1 MFRNR
6 WWIVFGS
13 VLGLI
18 VGNVT
23 VLQFSASVLMKPI
36 MLELGWNRSMVSAAV
51 LLGSVFAALATP
63 LAGKLMDRHGIKRV
77 TLAAITLFALAIAA
91 MSLAPGVP
99 VVFLAMFSLV
109 GLFSAGQAP
118 LPYAKAIAAAFDRR
132 RGLAMGIA
140 MTGVGLGAALVPR
153 LTQLYLDRFGWRGAY
168 VAVGATVFVIAFV
181 AVALFVGNADNVP
194 RAATSARGSGNA
206 HGHGHDH
213 ARGLPGIE
221 ASVAVR
227 SPHFWMLAVVFL
239 CIPIVTNGTIAHLV
253 PLLTDCGIPASRAV
267 AVFSGIG
274 VSLIVGRLLCGFL
287 LDRFFGP
294 HVAVAFVILPAL
306 GVLTLLASRDPALT
320 TAGAVLVGLG
330 MGAEVDLI
338 AYLQSRYFGL
348 RAFGQIY
355 GYLFAVFTV
364 GTGLGPFVMGAT
376 FDAAGSYRPA
386 LTGFVA
392 VLACA
397 AVLLLRLPRRYPFPV
412 VAHGETR
419 LNEDAS
425 PASLA

>member
-1 MFRNR
+1 MRGMFENR

-23 VLQFSASVLMKPI
+23 ILQFSASVLMKPI
-36 MLELGWNRSMVSAAV
+36 MAELGWNRSLMSAAV
-51 LLGSVFAALATP
+51 MLGSLFAAAGTP
-63 LAGKLMDRHGIKRV
+63 VAGRLMDRHGVKRV
-77 TLAAITLFALAIAA
+77 TLVAITLFALAIAS
-91 MSLAPGVP
+91 MSLAPP
-99 VVFLAMFSLV
+99 APAAFLAMFSLV

-153 LTQLYLDRFGWRGAY
+153 LTQFYLDRLGWRGAY
-168 VAVGATVFVIAFV
+168 AAVGMMVFAIAFS
-181 AVALFVGNADNVP
+181 AVALFIGDP
-194 RAATSARGSGNA
+194 GESRHRA
-206 HGHGHDH
+206 HGSKGTLTAPGLE
-213 ARGLPGIE
+213 ARE
-221 ASVAVR
+221 ALR
-227 SPHFWMLAVVFL
+227 TLQFWMLAAVFL
-239 CIPIVTNGTIAHLV
+239 CIPIVANGTIAHLV
-253 PLLTDCGIPASRAV
+253 PLLTDRGIPASRAV
-267 AVFSGIG
+267 TVFSGIG
-274 VSLIVGRLLCGFL
+274 ISLIAGRLLCGFL

-294 HVAVAFVILPAL
+294 YVAIVFVALPAI
-306 GVLTLLASRDPALT
+306 GVLTLLASSAPNVT
-320 TAGAVLVGLG
+320 TFGAVLVGLG

-364 GTGLGPFVMGAT
+364 GTGLGPFVMGAAY
-376 FDAAGSYRPA
+376 DMSGSYRYA
-386 LTGFVA
+386 LVA
-392 VLACA
+392 FLLLLVCA

-412 VAHGETR
+412 MAHAEAPVAQEQ
-419 LNEDAS
+419 S
-425 PASLA
+425 PAGLA

>member
-36 MLELGWNRSMVSAAV
+36 MAELGWNRSMVSAAV
-51 LLGSVFAALATP
+51 LLGSVFAAVGTP
-63 LAGKLMDRHGIKRV
+63 IAGKLMDRHGIKRV
-77 TLAAITLFALAIAA
+77 TLAVITLFALAIAA
-91 MSLAPGVP
+91 MSLAPGIP
-99 VVFLAMFSLV
+99 VVFLAMFSVV

-168 VAVGATVFVIAFV
+168 VAVGMTVFVIAFV
-181 AVALFVGNADNVP
+181 AVGLFVGD
-194 RAATSARGSGNA
+194 A
-206 HGHGHDH
+206 HGSPRTAAAQAHV
-213 ARGLPGIE
+213 RGLPGIE
-221 ASVAVR
+221 ARAALR
-227 SPHFWMLAVVFL
+227 SPHFWMLAVAFF
-239 CIPIVTNGTIAHLV
+239 CIPIVANGTIVHLV
-253 PLLTDCGIPASRAV
+253 PLLTDRGIPADRAV
-267 AVFSGIG
+267 VVFSGIG
-274 VSLIVGRLLCGFL
+274 ASLIVGRLLCGFL

-294 HVAVAFVILPAL
+294 HVAIAFVVLPAL
-306 GVLTLLASRDPALT
+306 GVATLLASRDPLLT
-320 TAGAVLVGLG
+320 TFGAVLIGFG

-355 GYLFAVFTV
+355 GYLFAVFTI
-364 GTGLGPFVMGAT
+364 GSGLGPFAMGAAY
-376 FDAAGSYRPA
+376 DATGSYRPA
-386 LTGFVA
+386 LIAFVV
-392 VLACA
+392 VLVCA
-397 AVLLLRLPRRYPFPV
+397 AWLLLRLPRRYPFPV
-412 VAHGETR
+412 MAHGDGQV
-419 LNEDAS
+419 NEAPS

>member
-1 MFRNR
+1 VLGIFRNR

-23 VLQFSASVLMKPI
+23 ILQFSASVLMKPI
-36 MLELGWNRSMVSAAV
+36 MAELGWSRGMVSAAV
-51 LLGSVFAALATP
+51 LLGSICAALATP
-63 LAGKLMDRHGIKRV
+63 IAGRMMDRRGIKRI
-77 TLAAITLFALAIAA
+77 TLAAVTLFALAIAS
-91 MSLAPGVP
+91 MSLAPAIP
-99 VVFLAMFSLV
+99 AVFLAMFSVV

-153 LTQLYLDRFGWRGAY
+153 LTQLYLDHLGWRGAY

-181 AVALFVGNADNVP
+181 AVGLFIGERAEPSDAGKSP
-194 RAATSARGSGNA
+194 GATRAAAQAR
-206 HGHGHDH
+206 

-221 ASVAVR
+221 ASAAVR
-227 SPHFWMLAVVFL
+227 SSHFWMLAAVFF
-239 CIPIVTNGTIAHLV
+239 CIPIVANGTVVHLV
-253 PLLTDCGIPASRAV
+253 PLLTDRGIPASRAV
-267 AVFSGIG
+267 SVFAGIG
-274 VSLIVGRLLCGFL
+274 VALIVGRLLCGFL

-294 HVAVAFVILPAL
+294 HVAIAFVVLPLL
-306 GVLTLLASRDPALT
+306 GVVTLIASSDPALT
-320 TAGAVLVGLG
+320 TLGAVLVGLG

-376 FDAAGSYRPA
+376 YDATGSYRPA
-386 LTGFVA
+386 LVAFVA

-397 AVLLLRLPRRYPFPV
+397 AFLLTRLPRSYPYPV
-412 VAHGETR
+412 IA
-419 LNEDAS
+419 DAAEPLQKHTS

>member
-23 VLQFSASVLMKPI
+23 VLQFSASVLMKPV
-36 MLELGWNRSMVSAAV
+36 MAELGWNRSMVSAAV
-51 LLGSVFAALATP
+51 MLGSIFAALATP
-63 LAGKLMDRHGIKRV
+63 IAGRLMDRHGIKRI

-91 MSLAPGVP
+91 MSLAPAVP
-99 VVFLAMFSLV
+99 ALFLAMFSLV

-118 LPYAKAIAAAFDRR
+118 LPYAKAIVAAFDRR

-153 LTQLYLDRFGWRGAY
+153 LTQFYLDRLGWRGAF
-168 VAVGATVFVIAFV
+168 VAVGITVFVIAFV
-181 AVALFVGNADNVP
+181 AVALFVGDVAGAP
-194 RAATSARGSGNA
+194 RTAAAQSR
-206 HGHGHDH
+206 
-213 ARGLPGIE
+213 ARGLLPGLE
-221 ASVAVR
+221 AGEAVR
-227 SPHFWMLAVVFL
+227 SPRFWMLAVVFL
-239 CIPIVTNGTIAHLV
+239 CIPIVANGTIVHLV
-253 PLLTDCGIPASRAV
+253 PLLTDRGIPAGRAV
-267 AVFSGIG
+267 IVFSGIG
-274 VSLIVGRLLCGFL
+274 ASLIVGRLLCGFL

-294 HVAVAFVILPAL
+294 HVAVTFVALPAL
-306 GVLTLLASRDPALT
+306 GVATLLASSDPALT
-320 TAGAVLVGLG
+320 TFGAVLVGLG
-330 MGAEVDLI
+330 LGAEVDLI
-338 AYLQSRYFGL
+338 GYLQSRYFGL

-376 FDAAGSYRPA
+376 YDAFGSYRPA
-386 LTGFVA
+386 LMGFVC
-392 VLACA
+392 VLGCA
-397 AVLLLRLPRRYPFPV
+397 AWLLLRLPRLYPYPV
-412 VAHGETR
+412 MARDEGRVK
-419 LNEDAS
+419 EDPS

>member
-6 WWIVFGS
+6 WWIVLGS

-23 VLQFSASVLMKPI
+23 ILQFSASVLMKPV
-36 MLELGWNRSMVSAAV
+36 MAELGWNRSMVSAAV
-51 LLGSVFAALATP
+51 MLGSIFAALATP
-63 LAGKLMDRHGIKRV
+63 FAGRLMDRHGIKRI
-77 TLAAITLFALAIAA
+77 TLTAITLFALAIAT
-91 MSLAPGVP
+91 MSLAPAVP
-99 VVFLAMFSLV
+99 AIFLAMFSLV

-153 LTQLYLDRFGWRGAY
+153 LTQLYLDRFGWRGAF
-168 VAVGATVFVIAFV
+168 VAVGLTVFVIAFL
-181 AVALFVGNADNVP
+181 AVALFVGDVAGAP
-194 RAATSARGSGNA
+194 RTAVAQSR
-206 HGHGHDH
+206 
-213 ARGLPGIE
+213 ARGLLPGLE
-221 ASVAVR
+221 ADEAIR
-227 SPHFWMLAVVFL
+227 TPRFWMLAVVFL
-239 CIPIVTNGTIAHLV
+239 CIPIVANGTIVHLV
-253 PLLTDCGIPASRAV
+253 PLLTDRGIPASRAV
-267 AVFSGIG
+267 VVFSGIG
-274 VSLIVGRLLCGFL
+274 ASLIVGRVLCGFL

-294 HVAVAFVILPAL
+294 HVAVTFVVLPAL
-306 GVLTLLASRDPALT
+306 GVVTLLASSDPALT
-320 TAGAVLVGLG
+320 TLGAVLVGLG

-338 AYLQSRYFGL
+338 GYLQSRYFGL

-376 FDAAGSYRPA
+376 YDAFGSYRPA
-386 LTGFVA
+386 LMAFLA

-397 AVLLLRLPRRYPFPV
+397 AWLLLRLPRLYPYPV
-412 VAHGETR
+412 MAHGGDR
-419 LNEDAS
+419 VKEDPA